1 MPRSLKQ
8 GKAEG
13 LLQGQ
18 ATHTPG
24 WRDARLHLDRTRPR
38 LGSCEGGWGSG
49 LGQRVAVMPS
59 ALDLI
64 ARPRLWKA
72 FVIWLPGKVIGLAQI
87 KSYKKNFFK
96 KGCGYGK
103 IPSFLGNTYC
113 SINEKGSDLHNPL
126 SNNVCIWGENTRA
139 NAAECQKRM
148 NLGRR
153 CIGII
158 CTSLVTFLEA

>member
-49 LGQRVAVMPS
+49 LGQWVAVMPS

-64 ARPRLWKA
+64 ARPQLWKA

-87 KSYKKNFFK
+87 KSYKNSLHVCTFYVNIISNIFSHHSDMKLEIHYMK
-96 KGCGYGK
+96 KTG
-103 IPSFLGNTYC
+103 
-113 SINEKGSDLHNPL
+113 
-126 SNNVCIWGENTRA
+126 
-139 NAAECQKRM
+139 
-148 NLGRR
+148 
-153 CIGII
+153 
-158 CTSLVTFLEA
+158 